1 MRRFAG
7 ALAAGFTAA
16 ACLITA
22 APLPVAHAA
31 TSVSFRGTVECQN
44 GNSVVG
50 IWVESSGGGSRFTDT
65 LTRYPGNGS
74 VAYYTVKLSSSATT
88 PKISL
93 HVGCGGTAGKWGSDN
108 WTPAQPVAA
117 TMNAR
122 CTEKL
127 NVAGGVRCSWPS
139 LGVTVAS
146 GNGGYNSPQCTWG
159 AMGQVMQ
166 RIGKAME
173 LHYWGGVW
181 HSADAKYWNDNAAKT
196 GWTVV
201 SQPRAR
207 AVVVYEAGTSVK
219 EPNKSA
225 WTMGASGHVAFVMDV
240 RFHDGAVWIVTA
252 DTNWPSGSA
261 SYVQHEVKHTTRMS
275 YILIP

>member
-93 HVGCGGTAGKWGSDN
+93 HVGCGGTAGSGDPTTGRRHS
-108 WTPAQPVAA
+108 
-117 TMNAR
+117 R
-122 CTEKL
+122 
-127 NVAGGVRCSWPS
+127 WP
-139 LGVTVAS
+139 
-146 GNGGYNSPQCTWG
+146 
-159 AMGQVMQ
+159 
-166 RIGKAME
+166 R
-173 LHYWGGVW
+173 
-181 HSADAKYWNDNAAKT
+181 
-196 GWTVV
+196 
-201 SQPRAR
+201 R
-207 AVVVYEAGTSVK
+207 
-219 EPNKSA
+219 
-225 WTMGASGHVAFVMDV
+225 
-240 RFHDGAVWIVTA
+240 
-252 DTNWPSGSA
+252 
-261 SYVQHEVKHTTRMS
+261 
-275 YILIP
+275 